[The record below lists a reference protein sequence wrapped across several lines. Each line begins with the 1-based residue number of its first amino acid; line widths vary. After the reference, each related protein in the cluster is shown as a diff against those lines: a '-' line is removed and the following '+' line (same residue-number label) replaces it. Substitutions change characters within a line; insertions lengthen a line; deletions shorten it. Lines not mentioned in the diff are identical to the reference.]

1 MKFKK
6 VHIQEYD
13 NLFIYTVGL
22 NTVVCSTL
30 WSACRSAVRSCRPW
44 IMKQRT
50 KHLDCGV
57 KLILPDG
64 RKRLGF
70 IRYAGIATKRER
82 IVLN

>member
-6 VHIQEYD
+6 VHIQEYAT
-13 NLFIYTVGL
+13 LYYYTVGAE
-22 NTVVCSTL
+22 TKVCATL

-44 IMKQRT
+44 IMKQHT

-70 IRYAGIATKRER
+70 IRYAGIATKREL